1 MTMPPSM
8 QFASKVDAWLA
19 VLMLGGGVLALLAVA
34 PAIGGS
40 FARSAGAAQ
49 LLGVAAVLLLSLLLP
64 AWLLLGTRYSLTDD
78 ALKVRAG
85 PFRWTVPLAE
95 ISSVRPSR
103 SILSAPALSLDRIQI
118 EYNAVRLHSAIGYVT
133 PDDEHQGRGE
143 GIRAARRKGLH
154 DAAQRRLAH
163 HRQRR
168 NNQIHNHRPDPPG
181 VD

>member
-8 QFASKVDAWLA
+8 QFASKVDAWLV

-34 PAIGGS
+34 PTIGGS

-95 ISSVRPSR
+95 IFSVRPSR

-118 EYNAVRLHSAIGYVT
+118 DYG
-133 PDDEHQGRGE
+133 
-143 GIRAARRKGLH
+143 ARRILISP
-154 DAAQRRLAH
+154 RE
-163 HRQRR
+163 RQRF
-168 NNQIHNHRPDPPG
+168 
-181 VD
+181 VDELRQRCPKARITGF